1 MLVACRACC
10 SAWLKRS
17 LLTGVPAGMGAMPLE
32 GSDLIKDR
40 MRKKKKTS
48 NDVGS
53 VRNNAFAFFFNV

>member
-40 MRKKKKTS
+40 MRNKSKQ
-48 NDVGS
+48 
-53 VRNNAFAFFFNV
+53 